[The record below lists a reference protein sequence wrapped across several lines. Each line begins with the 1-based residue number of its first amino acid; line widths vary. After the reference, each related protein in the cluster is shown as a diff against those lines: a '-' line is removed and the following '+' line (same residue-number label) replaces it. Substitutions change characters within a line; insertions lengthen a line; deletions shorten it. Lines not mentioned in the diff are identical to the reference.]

1 MIDRIE
7 ANSNGTNR
15 LPHFPDPARINGKCC
30 TVSNIG
36 YQNLFTWYGYTVDY
50 HLYLTTIGTSDFLGL
65 NFYSSGLVR
74 PDESRTDHSYDDDK
88 GTASRMDPSWLGLV
102 VVKKNTCFM
111 FDDFGIN
118 IFFPSLFERS
128 GSDWLKVTPFG
139 LRKILNWIKIHYNNV
154 PVYVTENGIS
164 DTNGS
169 LTDLHR
175 IHYYRTYINEMLK
188 GTRWPQK
195 FWTFWNSKN
204 VPAQKFHLHCMIMLW
219 N

>member
-1 MIDRIE
+1 M
-7 ANSNGTNR
+7 
-15 LPHFPDPARINGKCC
+15 
-30 TVSNIG
+30 
-36 YQNLFTWYGYTVDY
+36 
-50 HLYLTTIGTSDFLGL
+50 
-65 NFYSSGLVR
+65 R

-188 GTRWPQK
+188 GTR
-195 FWTFWNSKN
+195 
-204 VPAQKFHLHCMIMLW
+204 
-219 N
+219 

>member
-1 MIDRIE
+1 M
-7 ANSNGTNR
+7 
-15 LPHFPDPARINGKCC
+15 
-30 TVSNIG
+30 
-36 YQNLFTWYGYTVDY
+36 
-50 HLYLTTIGTSDFLGL
+50 
-65 NFYSSGLVR
+65 R

-102 VVKKNTCFM
+102 VIKKSFQDFRLNTCFM

-118 IFFPSLFERS
+118 IFFPPHFERS
-128 GSDWLKVTPFG
+128 GSNWLKVTPFG

-195 FWTFWNSKN
+195 FWTFWNSRN
-204 VPAQKFHLHCMIMLW
+204 VPAQKFHLHCMIMLL

>member
-1 MIDRIE
+1 MVNLYGFQYRSPKFVYMIWLHGQLIIIYIF
-7 ANSNGTNR
+7 
-15 LPHFPDPARINGKCC
+15 L
-30 TVSNIG
+30 
-36 YQNLFTWYGYTVDY
+36 L
-50 HLYLTTIGTSDFLGL
+50 GTSDFLGL

-88 GTASRMDPSWLGLV
+88 GTASRKDPSWLGLV
-102 VVKKNTCFM
+102 VIKKSILSGFLLKYLLYVWWLWYKYLL
-111 FDDFGIN
+111 
-118 IFFPSLFERS
+118 PSLFKRS

-188 GTRWPQK
+188 GIRWPQK
-195 FWTFWNSKN
+195 SEHFGIQEMYQHKNFTFTVWLWFWISLL
-204 VPAQKFHLHCMIMLW
+204 VS
-219 N
+219 